1 MLQPQHVSK
10 YQKLAQLGA
19 KVDPGLLLGVRAP
32 DMLPSCKPFGL
43 LDFFFFFFFFGV
55 GAAVQLSG
63 HDGCMHHW
71 G

>member
-19 KVDPGLLLGVRAP
+19 KVDPGMLLGVRAP

-43 LDFFFFFFFFGV
+43 LDFFYFIFWSWG
-55 GAAVQLSG
+55 
-63 HDGCMHHW
+63 GCAIVRT
-71 G
+71 